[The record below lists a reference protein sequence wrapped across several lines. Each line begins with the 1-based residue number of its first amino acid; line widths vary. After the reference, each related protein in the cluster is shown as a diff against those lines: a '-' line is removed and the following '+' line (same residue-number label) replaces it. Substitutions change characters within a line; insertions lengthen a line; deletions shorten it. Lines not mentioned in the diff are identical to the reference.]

1 MLTDHNPV
9 QSPARTN
16 IEQAH
21 QITALMTESEIGI
34 AVFDSQYRLLS
45 SNPAYRDLRGLSSE
59 RALLG
64 TPLESIIGTS
74 LLIDGYPQE
83 EIASIVE
90 TDITRLEK
98 LGSDR
103 FDTESAAGDNI
114 YIERFFK
121 PSGLLVETTS
131 QKTITKTI
139 ADQRSSPRK
148 KTLMV
153 GRRRLK
159 NALENLPDGF
169 AIFDPEGVLVA
180 VNQRYRDL
188 APHVANEIHV
198 GAKHEDI
205 IRAVFRSGEVDLGNQ
220 TEQEFVDFA
229 VQELKN
235 PKEPNV
241 DRLKDG
247 RWVRFSGQLLEDG
260 STVFVQ
266 SDVSDFKRQ
275 EKQAH
280 EAAESVVRGAEQLDN
295 AIENMFA
302 GLIMFDADNKMVRYN
317 KLYRQMFAFPDEVL
331 QPGVTRD
338 ELKEKAIE
346 LEIFAKDYNEVSAQ
360 GYEKSK
366 GADTPSL
373 NHYKLSDGRTIQVR
387 HAPMG
392 DQGSMVLFLDI
403 TAEQNLQAKLRH
415 NNQKL
420 ESSNSELQ
428 NFAYVASHDLQEPLR
443 KIEAF
448 SDRLTTK
455 CNDDLSDDGKLYLD
469 RIQNAAGRMRQL
481 INDLL
486 SFSRVTSNAKE
497 FQKIDLNQVLVG
509 VVDDMQLRLE
519 ETNAE
524 IKFDDLP
531 MIDADATQ
539 MRQLFQ
545 NLISNSLKFAKVDVT
560 PIVKITGEVV
570 SRKAVNGL
578 DIDVLKL
585 QLKDNGIGFDNR
597 FKDQIFAIFQR
608 LHGRMEY
615 EGTGI
620 GLATCRKIVDR
631 HNGSI
636 DADGVESVGA
646 TFTVELPL
654 NNTASDL

>member
-9 QSPARTN
+9 QLPARTD

-21 QITALMTESEIGI
+21 QITSLMTESEIGI

-59 RALLG
+59 RALPG
-64 TPLESIIGTS
+64 TPLERIIGTS
-74 LLIDGYPQE
+74 LLIDGYLQE

-114 YIERFFK
+114 YVERFFK

-131 QKTITKTI
+131 QNMIIKTS

-169 AIFDPEGVLVA
+169 AIFDPQGVLVA

-188 APHVANEIHV
+188 APHVADELYV

-205 IRAVFRSGEVDLGNQ
+205 IRAVFRSGEVDLGKQ

-280 EAAESVVRGAEQLDN
+280 EAAESVVRGAKQLDN

-302 GLIMFDADNKMVRYN
+302 GLIMFDADNKMVRHN
-317 KLYRQMFAFPDEVL
+317 RLYRQMFAFPDEFL

-360 GYEKSK
+360 GYENSK
-366 GADTPSL
+366 GSDTPSL

-403 TAEQNLQAKLRH
+403 TAEQNLQAKLQH

-420 ESSNSELQ
+420 ENSNSELQ

-509 VVDDMQLRLE
+509 VTDDMQLHLE

-524 IKFDDLP
+524 IKVDELP

-545 NLISNSLKFAKVDVT
+545 NLISNSLKFAKADVS

-578 DIDVLKL
+578 EIDVLKL

-636 DADGVESVGA
+636 DADGIESVGA